1 MHTKNIFRFYGI
13 VPLYFILFLVYF
25 VLLYRIIK
33 GDMGRFES
41 IGSEGILEKLKR
53 VLNSMEYKVISYLVW
68 YEEYILGK
76 VVINNIS

>member
-1 MHTKNIFRFYGI
+1 
-13 VPLYFILFLVYF
+13 
-25 VLLYRIIK
+25 
-33 GDMGRFES
+33 MGRFES
-41 IGSEGILEKLKR
+41 IGSEGILEKLKK